1 MIPDNV
7 KRRIHNIWPH
17 LNENRGG
24 YMPPLKPN
32 LLAAAALPQ
41 SVRFA
46 DYPELPLPR
55 ESRNLI
61 INL

>member
-1 MIPDNV
+1 MIPDDV

-17 LNENRGG
+17 LNEKQRRI
-24 YMPPLKPN
+24 Y
-32 LLAAAALPQ
+32 AASEAQSFGSAALPQ

-55 ESRNLI
+55 ESRN
-61 INL
+61 